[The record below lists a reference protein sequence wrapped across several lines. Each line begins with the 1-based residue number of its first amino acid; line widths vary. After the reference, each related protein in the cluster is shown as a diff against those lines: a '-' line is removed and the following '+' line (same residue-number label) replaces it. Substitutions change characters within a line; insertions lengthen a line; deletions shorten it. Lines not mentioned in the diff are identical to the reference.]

1 MLTID
6 RLDVDLLRI
15 LERDARTGV
24 VELAA
29 TVGVSRNTV
38 QARIKRLEEAQLLAG
53 YRPEFDMAKAGLVV
67 QAYIAL
73 ETEQSSLAAITE
85 ELIIIPQVLEVHAIT
100 GREDLLVRVA
110 AATQP
115 DLQQLIERIVSLR
128 GVVHSNTS
136 LTLTT
141 PLRYRGVPA
150 LAEIAKSPGR
160 ARPSQT
166 HRSP

>member
-6 RLDVDLLRI
+6 RLDIELLRI

-24 VELAA
+24 VVLAA

-38 QARIKRLEEAQLLAG
+38 QARIKRLEEAGILAG
-53 YRPEFDMAKAGLVV
+53 YRPEFEMAKAGLVV
-67 QAYIAL
+67 QAHIAL
-73 ETEQSSLAAITE
+73 EIEQGSLAAITD
-85 ELIIIPQVLEVHAIT
+85 ELIAIPQVLEVHATT

-110 AATQP
+110 TATQP
-115 DLQQLIERIVSLR
+115 DLQALIERIVSMH

-150 LAEIAKSPGR
+150 LAEIAQRDGR
-160 ARPSQT
+160 TRAPRVAS
-166 HRSP
+166 S